1 MLFYT
6 VYCKQNS
13 CPPPLYRCSLILLTN
28 KRTPSYVYTMFKDN
42 QSEGESSIKVTH
54 WLGNLAVHKYMVQT
68 IDVTLV
74 TFALNLKTDPPL
86 VIHLCSHY

>member
-1 MLFYT
+1 M
-6 VYCKQNS
+6 
-13 CPPPLYRCSLILLTN
+13 N

-54 WLGNLAVHKYMVQT
+54 WLGNLAVHKYVHMVQT

-74 TFALNLKTDPPL
+74 TFALNLKTDPQL
-86 VIHLCSHY
+86 VIHLCSHYWNVNNFSSQQWLEVAINL